1 MHKVYCSYHTL
12 VIKRPCIEQGEE
24 SHVMT
29 ETNRT
34 GFRRLAIAVAIPYLA
49 FWAAVGILGYN
60 SQDLVDQSL
69 FWGAFLPAVLVTGIV
84 VTSWVYKGFRPI

>member
-1 MHKVYCSYHTL
+1 
-12 VIKRPCIEQGEE
+12 
-24 SHVMT
+24 MT

-34 GFRRLAIAVAIPYLA
+34 GFRRLAIAVASPYLA

-69 FWGAFLPAVLVTGIV
+69 FWGAFLPAILVTGIV
-84 VTSWVYKGFRPI
+84 VTSWVYKGFRPT